1 MKKFLLLIVIIATSF
16 NSFSQGKG
24 VKIGYIDMEYILE
37 NVPDYKEASIQLD
50 QKAQKWKEEIEVKKN
65 AITKLNDNL
74 KSEKALLTKEL
85 ITEREDEVKFM
96 EKDLIDYQQK
106 RFGSNGDYIIQK
118 ASIAKPVQDQVFNA
132 VQDLAEARGYDFIF
146 DKSSDLTML
155 FSAKRHNL
163 SERIVNTLVN
173 AEKREQLSKKQ
184 LKAIEAKEA
193 EKEKADGNP
202 ALEERQRILDEKKA
216 IRDQALLDR
225 KLSQEQKR
233 KDFAEGRKKIKENA
247 AGNKSGTTIDST
259 SVNKSVLEKF
269 NKLENKKA
277 AQDSIKNNREAARLK
292 ILENNKKS
300 LEERKKV
307 LDEKKRKIAADKE
320 IAKLK
325 K

>member
-1 MKKFLLLIVIIATSF
+1 MKKFLLLIVIITTSF

-24 VKIGYIDMEYILE
+24 IKIGYIDMEYILE

-233 KDFAEGRKKIKENA
+233 KEFAEGRKKIQENT

-277 AQDSIKNNREAARLK
+277 AQDSIKSSREATRLK

>member
-1 MKKFLLLIVIIATSF
+1 MKNFLILIVIIITSL

-65 AITKLNDNL
+65 AITKLKDNL

-85 ITEREDEVKFM
+85 ITEREDEIKFM
-96 EKDLIDYQQK
+96 ETDLIDYQQK

-132 VQDLAEARGYDFIF
+132 VQDIAEARGYDFIF

-155 FSAKRHNL
+155 FSAKKHNL
-163 SERIVNTLVN
+163 SDRIVNTLVN

-193 EKEKADGNP
+193 EKEKAEGNP

-233 KDFAEGRKKIKENA
+233 KEFAEGRKKIQENA
-247 AGNKSGTTIDST
+247 NTNKSGTTIDST
-259 SVNKSVLEKF
+259 SVNKLILEKF
-269 NKLENKKA
+269 NKLENKKV
-277 AQDSIKNNREAARLK
+277 AQDSIKNSREAARLK

>member
-1 MKKFLLLIVIIATSF
+1 MKKFLLLIVIITTSF

-202 ALEERQRILDEKKA
+202 ALEERQRILNEKKA

-233 KDFAEGRKKIKENA
+233 KDFAEGRKKILENT

-269 NKLENKKA
+269 NKLENKKV
-277 AQDSIKNNREAARLK
+277 AQDSIKNSREAARLK

-300 LEERKKV
+300 LEERKKI

>member
-1 MKKFLLLIVIIATSF
+1 MKKFLLLIVIITTSF

-24 VKIGYIDMEYILE
+24 IKIGYIDMEYILE

-146 DKSSDLTML
+146 DKSSDLTIL

-163 SERIVNTLVN
+163 SDRIVNTLVN

-233 KDFAEGRKKIKENA
+233 KEFAEGRKKIQENT

-277 AQDSIKNNREAARLK
+277 AQDSIKSSREATRLK

-300 LEERKKV
+300 LEERKIV
-307 LDEKKRKIAADKE
+307 LDEKK
-320 IAKLK
+320 
-325 K
+325 